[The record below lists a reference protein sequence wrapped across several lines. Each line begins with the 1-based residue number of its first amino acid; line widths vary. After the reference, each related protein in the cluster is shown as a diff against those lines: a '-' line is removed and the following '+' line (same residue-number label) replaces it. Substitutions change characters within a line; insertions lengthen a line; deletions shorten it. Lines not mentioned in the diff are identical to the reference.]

1 MLRRKMKH
9 GKRYQEIA
17 GALIRNGLGYL
28 ISDFGLVEL
37 LPFSQGKTSSP
48 RTAHRSTGERIRQF
62 LEDLGPTFIKLG
74 QVASSRRDLL
84 PESIIVELEKLQDNA
99 PPFSYDEVKEIIKE
113 EFGSGVDDLFAE
125 FDAEPLATAS
135 IGQVHKAKLH
145 TEEPVAVK
153 IQRPNIRPII
163 ETDLEILEDISMSLE
178 SRFEWARDYQLR
190 EIVDEFSQAIL
201 SELDYYHEGRNAER
215 IAKQFEDDGT
225 VCIPKIYWDFS
236 TKKVLTMEYIKGRK
250 ISEFFNGDVF
260 GYRRKTISD
269 RLIHSMLK
277 QIFVDGF
284 FHGDPHPGNLVV
296 LPGDIL
302 CYMDF
307 GMVGR
312 LTEETKYHCASLVIA
327 LMRADSNA
335 IIKSV
340 DALAEIPDDADLHML
355 REDVEVLR
363 EKYYDVPVSQLSLRE
378 AINDLYHI
386 AFKYHIRFPADLT
399 ILGKSLIT
407 IEGVVE
413 SLDPEF
419 SLIEAARPFGER
431 LLKERFRLGRIVQ
444 KGWKTFLD
452 QVEILLEL
460 PKNLRDISKTMRK
473 GKFRMEIVIPDLHLF
488 LEKLDRISNRLS
500 FAIVL
505 LAFSIM
511 MVGLMVGTSISGQ
524 SSLIWKNPI
533 IEIGFGVATLMLLW
547 LLFSI
552 FKSGKF

>member
-1 MLRRKMKH
+1 MKH
-9 GKRYQEIA
+9 GKRYQEII

-28 ISDFGLVEL
+28 INDFGLAEL
-37 LPFSQGKTSSP
+37 LSVSPKKTDTP
-48 RTAHRSTGERIRQF
+48 RANHRSTGERIRLF

-74 QVASSRRDLL
+74 QLASLRRDLL
-84 PESIIVELEKLQDNA
+84 PESIIVELEKLQDCA
-99 PPFSYDEVKEIIKE
+99 PPFSYDEVKNTIES
-113 EFGSGVDDLFAE
+113 EFGASIDDLFAE
-125 FDAEPLATAS
+125 FNTEPLATAS
-135 IGQVHKAKLH
+135 IGQVHQAKLH

-153 IQRPNIRPII
+153 IQRPNIRPQI
-163 ETDLEILEDISMSLE
+163 ETDLEILEDLSIMLE
-178 SRFEWARDYQLR
+178 SRFAWAKAYQLR
-190 EIVDEFSQAIL
+190 DIVDEFSQALL
-201 SELDYYHEGRNAER
+201 SELDYYLEGRNAER
-215 IAKQFEDDGT
+215 FAKQFEDDANIR
-225 VCIPKIYWDFS
+225 IPSIYWDFS
-236 TKKVLTMEYIKGRK
+236 TKKVLTMAYIKGRK
-250 ISEFFNGDVF
+250 ISEFFDGDVI
-260 GYRRKTISD
+260 GYRRKVISD

-277 QIFVDGF
+277 QIFIDGF
-284 FHGDPHPGNLVV
+284 FHGDPHPGNLLV

-302 CYMDF
+302 AYMDF

-340 DALAEIPDDADLHML
+340 DAIAAIPDDIDLHLL
-355 REDVEVLR
+355 REDVEVIR
-363 EKYYDVPVSQLSLRE
+363 EKYYDIPISQLSLKD

-399 ILGKSLIT
+399 ILAKSLIT
-407 IEGVVE
+407 VEGVVQ
-413 SLDPEF
+413 SLDPAF
-419 SLIEAARPFGER
+419 SLIEAARPFGEK
-431 LLKERFRLGRIVQ
+431 LLRDRYHPKKVVQ
-444 KGWKTFLD
+444 KSWKTFLD
-452 QVEILLEL
+452 QMEIALEL

-473 GKFRMEIVIPDLHLF
+473 GKFRMEVVVPDLHLF

-511 MVGLMVGTSISGQ
+511 MVGLMIGTSISGQ
-524 SSLIWKNPI
+524 PTLIWKNPI